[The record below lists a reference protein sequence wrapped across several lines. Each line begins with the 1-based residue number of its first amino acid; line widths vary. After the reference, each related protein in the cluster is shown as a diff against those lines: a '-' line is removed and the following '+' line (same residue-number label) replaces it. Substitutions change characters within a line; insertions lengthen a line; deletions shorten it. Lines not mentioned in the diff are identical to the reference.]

1 MFHAEGD
8 SVDGANHGQSCAAFA
23 SLTLALGAQSTG
35 QQSWVTGGTTY
46 PWPLHKWADVRVDLN
61 PDSPQIVS
69 VMQDAQAHH
78 RWHPLGDGYQPQ
90 PGDWVLFDG
99 HVEVVTSY
107 SPGALRTIGADSA
120 PNLSV
125 NAHTFT
131 GSLAAQGVNGF
142 VNNGQ
147 LLSAASQQG
156 GSAAGATATA
166 GGSAQVETAG
176 ILGQGQAGAGRHF
189 LHKSGPFVRGVGG
202 RRSHVMAAGAFADVK
217 KAGLLQRRRV
227 RARPAPGRQAA

>member
-1 MFHAEGD
+1 M
-8 SVDGANHGQSCAAFA
+8 
-23 SLTLALGAQSTG
+23 
-35 QQSWVTGGTTY
+35 
-46 PWPLHKWADVRVDLN
+46 RVDPN
-61 PDSPQIVS
+61 PDSPQITSIV
-69 VMQDAQAHH
+69 QDAQANH

-107 SPGALRTIGADSA
+107 APGALRTIGGDSA

-147 LLSAASQQG
+147 LLSAVSQEG
-156 GSAAGATATA
+156 GSAGGTTAA
-166 GGSAQVETAG
+166 GGTGGAVEAETAG
-176 ILGQGQAGAGRHF
+176 FLGQGSAGPGGAAVPGTTLTSVDRRDGGEGRRARHGPESWRDGQERYDEDGGYGRPGGEPRYAEHGGDAGRD
-189 LHKSGPFVRGVGG
+189 G
-202 RRSHVMAAGAFADVK
+202 R
-217 KAGLLQRRRV
+217 LRRRD
-227 RARPAPGRQAA
+227 RRHHRRGG